1 MIGALCILRYGKQ
14 IDFQKEMVNP
24 MLYNIFNDNI
34 DALRFI
40 YLGGVILTFIVT
52 FILLKKLMDKLPTDI
67 GRAYAVNAEK
77 AKGKPRGAGVI
88 IIPAFFLCSLL
99 FAPLSLEYLIYGVL
113 LVIVMLTG
121 FLDDA
126 SKNPWSDYKKGALDL
141 ILSIGLSVTYTLYN
155 GSAVRLSIISS
166 IAGKSISFTLPTVV
180 YIILGTILVWM
191 SINVV
196 NCTDGVDGLC
206 TSLSMIVLVTF
217 FMITPDMEF
226 LAEISVLAGALAA
239 YLWFNSSPSQM
250 LMGDAGSRPIG
261 VFLALA
267 AMKSGD
273 PFVFLILCLIFI
285 LDGGLG
291 LVKIFLLRFFKI
303 SIFKNTRMPLHD
315 HARKNKGWSDTQTV
329 LRFCILQFLLSAVT
343 LLLF

>member
-1 MIGALCILRYGKQ
+1 
-14 IDFQKEMVNP
+14 
-24 MLYNIFNDNI
+24 MLYNLFAASIPRYI
-34 DALRFI
+34 L
-40 YLGGVILTFIVT
+40 LGGVIFTFVLT
-52 FILLKKLMDKLPTDI
+52 FILLKKLMGKLPTDI
-67 GRAYAVNAEK
+67 GRAFAVNAEK

-88 IIPAFFLCSLL
+88 IIPAFFICSLL
-99 FAPLSLEYLIYGVL
+99 FGPVTLEYLIYGVL
-113 LVIVMLTG
+113 LIIVMLTG

-141 ILSIGLSVTYTLYN
+141 ILSIGLAVTYTLYN
-155 GSAVRLSIISS
+155 GSTVRLSIIST
-166 IAGKSISFTLPTVV
+166 IVGKHIFFTLPTVV

-206 TSLSMIVLVTF
+206 TSLSLIVLTTF
-217 FMITPDMEF
+217 FLIIPDADF
-226 LAEISVLAGALAA
+226 PAYISILVAALAA

-273 PFVFLILCLIFI
+273 PFLFLLLCLIFI

-291 LVKIFLLRFFKI
+291 LVKIFLLRFLKI

-343 LLLF
+343 LFLV